1 MDIFGQGFDL
11 LFDLFV
17 FVQLAFEELD
27 GDAALFLHSLRGKDV
42 GIAALGLGLL
52 KAFDLYKSLFG
63 QLPNTV
69 VDLAHTDPHVSG
81 HVPLTEPG
89 VLGHEVE
96 EVVVDFLVEHRVHSL
111 NLLEDGV
118 GVVKGKIKIVKI
130 IFEPRTRRTRR
141 TRRGFFVVG
150 SF

>member
-1 MDIFGQGFDL
+1 VDIFGQGFDL
-11 LFDLFV
+11 GFNLFV

-27 GDAALFLHSLRGKDV
+27 GDAALFFHAPGGEDV
-42 GIAALGLGLL
+42 GVAAFGFGLL
-52 KAFDLYKSLFG
+52 EALDLDESLFG

-96 EVVVDFLVEHRVHSL
+96 EVVVDFLVDHRVHGL
-111 NLLEDGV
+111 NLLGDGKG
-118 GVVKGKIKIVKI
+118 GVKKKIKIVKI
-130 IFEPRTRRTRR
+130 IWVKMIKGPR
-141 TRRGFFVVG
+141 
-150 SF
+150 